1 MDIVEEELSM
11 ESVARKLD
19 IEKKY
24 SYADYL
30 TWSDDERWELI
41 DGVPYNMSP
50 APILDHQRISGE
62 LFRQIANYL
71 IDKTCE
77 VFAAPVDVRFSK
89 SKMKNDKEIFDVVQP
104 DIIVVCDEDKIEDYR
119 SCLGAPDIVIEILSP
134 STASKD
140 CLKKR
145 RLYEKN
151 KVNQYWIVD
160 PDEKEVYI
168 YKLKNNDSYGTP
180 EEYTKSDKIKVEGF
194 EGMEIDLSLV
204 FRKEILK
211 KT

>member
-1 MDIVEEELSM
+1 M

-19 IEKKY
+19 IDKKY

-104 DIIVVCDEDKIEDYR
+104 DIIVVCDKDKIEDDR
-119 SCLGAPDIVIEILSP
+119 SCPGAPDIVMEILSP
-134 STASKD
+134 STASRD
-140 CLKKR
+140 VIKK
-145 RLYEKN
+145 
-151 KVNQYWIVD
+151 
-160 PDEKEVYI
+160 
-168 YKLKNNDSYGTP
+168 
-180 EEYTKSDKIKVEGF
+180 
-194 EGMEIDLSLV
+194 
-204 FRKEILK
+204 
-211 KT
+211 